1 MTNVKNNIRPKHK
14 ILGRIYFLAYL
25 IMLVYLLF
33 FAEAFGRTEN
43 PAGSRSNKLVPFK
56 EIWRFYKYRHILGIQ
71 AFIINV
77 PGNILAFIPFG
88 FFIPIISKYKR
99 SFIRTAFMGMLFS
112 LSVEIIQFIV
122 NVGSFDIDDII
133 LNTLGCIMGYIM
145 FLLADAVILKFKKM
159 RR

>member
-1 MTNVKNNIRPKHK
+1 
-14 ILGRIYFLAYL
+14 
-25 IMLVYLLF
+25 
-33 FAEAFGRTEN
+33 
-43 PAGSRSNKLVPFK
+43 
-56 EIWRFYKYRHILGIQ
+56 
-71 AFIINV
+71 
-77 PGNILAFIPFG
+77 
-88 FFIPIISKYKR
+88 
-99 SFIRTAFMGMLFS
+99 MGMLFS